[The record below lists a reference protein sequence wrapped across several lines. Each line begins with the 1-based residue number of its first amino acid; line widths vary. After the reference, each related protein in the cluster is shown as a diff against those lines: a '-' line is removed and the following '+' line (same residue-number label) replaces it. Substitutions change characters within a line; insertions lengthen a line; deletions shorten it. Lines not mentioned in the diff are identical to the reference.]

1 MSGWLRYFVLR
12 AQASTG
18 FSSPIVVWAVVA
30 AVAAVVAAVFLL
42 VAAYVWLS
50 DVYDGLVAGLLLGGL
65 FALIALIA
73 LVTAVLVRRRNME
86 RARLELASRSST
98 SWLDPKLMA
107 VGVQVGQAI
116 GWRRIAALAA
126 VAVLAAGVA
135 QEWSGR
141 KKSGDDSKDDDK
153 DDEED

>member
-18 FSSPIVVWAVVA
+18 FSSPILVWAVIA

-42 VAAYVWLS
+42 VAAFVWLS
-50 DVYDGLVAGLLLGGL
+50 DIYDGLVAGLLLGGL

-73 LVTAVLVRRRNME
+73 LVTAVLIRRRNME
-86 RARLELASRSST
+86 RARLELASRSAT
-98 SWLDPKLMA
+98 SFLDPKLMA
-107 VGVQVGQAI
+107 VGMQIGQTI
-116 GWRRIAALAA
+116 GWRRIAALVA
-126 VAVLAAGVA
+126 VAVLAAGLA

-141 KKSGDDSKDDDK
+141 NKSSDDDK
-153 DDEED
+153 DKEDEAED

>member
-12 AQASTG
+12 AQASIG
-18 FSSPIVVWAVVA
+18 FSTPIVVWAVVA
-30 AVAAVVAAVFLL
+30 VVAAVVAAIFLL

-141 KKSGDDSKDDDK
+141 KRSGDDSKDDDK

>member
-18 FSSPIVVWAVVA
+18 FSTPIVVWAVVA
-30 AVAAVVAAVFLL
+30 VVAAVVAAIFLL

>member
-1 MSGWLRYFVLR
+1 MSGWLRYFVLK

-18 FSSPIVVWAVVA
+18 FSSPIVVWAIVA
-30 AVAAVVAAVFLL
+30 VVAAVVAVVFLL
-42 VAAYVWLS
+42 VAAFVWLS

-73 LVTAVLVRRRNME
+73 LVTAVLIRRRNME

-107 VGVQVGQAI
+107 AGMQVGQAL
-116 GWRRIAALAA
+116 GWRRIAALVA
-126 VAVLAAGVA
+126 VAVLAAGVV

-141 KKSGDDSKDDDK
+141 NKSGDDKDADEDDA
-153 DDEED
+153 ED

>member
-18 FSSPIVVWAVVA
+18 FSSPIVMWAVVA

-50 DVYDGLVAGLLLGGL
+50 DIYDGLVAGLLLGAL

-98 SWLDPKLMA
+98 SFLDPKLMA
-107 VGVQVGQAI
+107 VGMQVGQAI
-116 GWRRIAALAA
+116 GWRRIAALVA

-141 KKSGDDSKDDDK
+141 KKSGDDAKDEDDAK
-153 DDEED
+153 D

>member
-42 VAAYVWLS
+42 VAAFVWLS
-50 DVYDGLVAGLLLGGL
+50 DVYDGLVAGLLLGAL

-73 LVTAVLVRRRNME
+73 LVTAVLIRRRNMQ

-98 SWLDPKLMA
+98 SLRDPKLMA
-107 VGVQVGQAI
+107 VGMQVGQAV
-116 GWRRIAALAA
+116 GWRRIAAQVA
-126 VAVLAAGVA
+126 VAVRAAGVA

-141 KKSGDDSKDDDK
+141 KKSGDDDKEDEDDAKD
-153 DDEED
+153 

>member
-18 FSSPIVVWAVVA
+18 FSTPIVVWAVVA
-30 AVAAVVAAVFLL
+30 VVAAVVAAIFLL

-86 RARLELASRSST
+86 RARLELASPSST

>member
-30 AVAAVVAAVFLL
+30 AVAAVVAAIFLL

-50 DVYDGLVAGLLLGGL
+50 DLYDGLVAGLLLGGL

-73 LVTAVLVRRRNME
+73 LLTAVLIRRHNME
-86 RARLELASRSST
+86 SARLELASRSTT
-98 SWLDPKLMA
+98 SFFDPKLAA
-107 VGVQVGQAI
+107 VGMQIGQAI
-116 GWRRIAALAA
+116 GWRRIAALVA

-141 KKSGDDSKDDDK
+141 NKSGKDDK
-153 DDEED
+153 DEDEDDAED

>member
-30 AVAAVVAAVFLL
+30 AVAAVVAAIFLL

-73 LVTAVLVRRRNME
+73 LLAAVLIRRHNME

-98 SWLDPKLMA
+98 SFLDPKLMA
-107 VGVQVGQAI
+107 VGMQVGQAI
-116 GWRRIAALAA
+116 GWRRIAALVA

-141 KKSGDDSKDDDK
+141 KKSGDDKEDKEDK
-153 DDEED
+153 DED

>member
-18 FSSPIVVWAVVA
+18 FSSPIVVWAVIAV
-30 AVAAVVAAVFLL
+30 VAAVVAVVFLL
-42 VAAYVWLS
+42 VAAFVWLS
-50 DVYDGLVAGLLLGGL
+50 DVYDGLVAGLLLGAL

-73 LVTAVLVRRRNME
+73 LVTAVLIRRHNME
-86 RARLELASRSST
+86 RARVELASRSTT
-98 SWLDPKLMA
+98 SFLDPKLMA
-107 VGVQVGQAI
+107 VGMQVGQAI
-116 GWRRIAALAA
+116 GWRRIAALVA

-141 KKSGDDSKDDDK
+141 KKSGDDDK
-153 DDEED
+153 DEDDAKD

>member
-30 AVAAVVAAVFLL
+30 AVVAAVFLL

-50 DVYDGLVAGLLLGGL
+50 DIYDGLVAGLLLGGL

-73 LVTAVLVRRRNME
+73 LVTAVLVRRHNME

-98 SWLDPKLMA
+98 SFLDPKLMA

-116 GWRRIAALAA
+116 GWRRIAALVA

-141 KKSGDDSKDDDK
+141 KKSGDDKDEDDA
-153 DDEED
+153 EH

>member
-18 FSSPIVVWAVVA
+18 FSSPILVWAVVA
-30 AVAAVVAAVFLL
+30 VVAAVVAAVFLL
-42 VAAYVWLS
+42 VAAFVWLS
-50 DVYDGLVAGLLLGGL
+50 DLYDGLVAGLLLGGL

-86 RARLELASRSST
+86 RARLELASRSTT
-98 SWLDPKLMA
+98 SFLDPKLMA
-107 VGVQVGQAI
+107 VGMQIGQTI
-116 GWRRIAALAA
+116 GWRRIAALVA

-141 KKSGDDSKDDDK
+141 KKSGNDSKDDDK

>member
-50 DVYDGLVAGLLLGGL
+50 DIYDGLVAGLLLGAL

-98 SWLDPKLMA
+98 SFLDPKLMA
-107 VGVQVGQAI
+107 VGMQVGQSI
-116 GWRRIAALAA
+116 GWRRIAALVA

-141 KKSGDDSKDDDK
+141 KKAGDDDK
-153 DDEED
+153 DEDDAKD

>member
-1 MSGWLRYFVLR
+1 MSGWLRYFVLK

-18 FSSPIVVWAVVA
+18 FSSPIVVWAIVA
-30 AVAAVVAAVFLL
+30 VVAAVVAVVFLL
-42 VAAYVWLS
+42 VAAFVWLS

-73 LVTAVLVRRRNME
+73 LVTAVLIRRRNME
-86 RARLELASRSST
+86 RARLELAARSST

-107 VGVQVGQAI
+107 AGMQVGQAL
-116 GWRRIAALAA
+116 GWRRIAALVA

-141 KKSGDDSKDDDK
+141 NKSGDDKDADEDDA
-153 DDEED
+153 ED

>member
-73 LVTAVLVRRRNME
+73 LVTAVLIRRRNME
-86 RARLELASRSST
+86 RARLELASRSTT
-98 SWLDPKLMA
+98 SFLDPKLMA
-107 VGVQVGQAI
+107 VGMQIGQTI
-116 GWRRIAALAA
+116 GWRRIAALVA

-141 KKSGDDSKDDDK
+141 NKSGDDDK
-153 DDEED
+153 DKEHEDED